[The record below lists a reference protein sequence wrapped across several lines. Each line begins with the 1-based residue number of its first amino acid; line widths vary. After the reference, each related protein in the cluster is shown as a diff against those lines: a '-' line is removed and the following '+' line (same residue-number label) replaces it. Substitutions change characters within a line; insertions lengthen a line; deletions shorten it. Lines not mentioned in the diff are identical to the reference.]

1 VTILLEATLKISLV
15 ITLGLIA
22 VMLFRRRSAALR
34 HWILA
39 TAVAAALATPLLM
52 SLAPSWSLPAGIAAD
67 AAPRPRAASGSARR
81 AERIGITTTVDV
93 PPGSAQPVTT
103 SFTIASV
110 LVAVW
115 IVGLAVNLSGL
126 GVGLWRLRRLGKR
139 ATTVHDG
146 PWAESAH
153 ELRGHFR
160 LGRPVRLLQS
170 DQAAVLMTWGVLN
183 PRVMLPAGAPSW
195 DGERIR
201 IVLAHELAHVQR
213 RDWIVQIGSE
223 VLRSLF
229 WFNPLVWLAS
239 WRLRLESE
247 RACDDAVVNLGV
259 SGGDYATH
267 LLELAQQFGRA
278 RALSFPAVAIVPR
291 PSSLERRVTAML
303 NPGLN
308 RRPLSAFA
316 RLAIAGTLAAVA
328 LPIALFAQQ
337 RFATL
342 SGSVTDP
349 SGGLLPGVTVV
360 ATDTTRN
367 ANHQVLT
374 NRAGQFEIIGLP
386 EGPHVLTVTLPG
398 FQTYEQNLTMSGED
412 MSRNVTLRVGSL
424 QETITVTREVS
435 QEASRPVVQA
445 PRSAPKPASECG
457 AAVAGRGAAPTGLL
471 RIGGQIKQPTK
482 TRHVSPVYP
491 DGSTPGIV
499 ILEAVI
505 GPDGHVD
512 EIKVLRTPGTALSL
526 SAETAVRQW
535 EFTPTLLNCAPIPVR
550 MNVTVDFN

>member
-259 SGGDYATH
+259 SGREYAQH
-267 LLELAQQFGRA
+267 LLDLARQFGQA
-278 RALSFPAVAIVPR
+278 RHTSPLPAVAIVSR
-291 PSSLERRVTAML
+291 PSSLERRVIAML
-303 NPGLN
+303 NVDLN
-308 RRPLSAFA
+308 RGPVSRVV
-316 RLAIAGTLAAVA
+316 RLATLALLLAIA
-328 LPIALFAQQ
+328 LPIALFAQNT
-337 RFATL
+337 FAAI
-342 SGSVTDP
+342 SGRIDDP
-349 SGGLLPGVTVV
+349 SGAALPGVVV
-360 ATDTTRN
+360 TATDRDRQARREVVTDG
-367 ANHQVLT
+367 
-374 NRAGQFEIIGLP
+374 AGRFEIVGVPQGRYTLRAD
-386 EGPHVLTVTLPG
+386 LPG
-398 FQTYEQNLTMSGED
+398 FESFSQQLTVNGGDVERD
-412 MSRNVTLRVGSL
+412 ITLSVGTL
-424 QETITVTREVS
+424 QETITVSNRPS
-435 QEASRPVVQA
+435 AGAPRPVSPDYRAGKRAANCGPGDGQPVSRADVVRVGGQIRVPRKLFHVA
-445 PRSAPKPASECG
+445 PIYPEG
-457 AAVAGRGAAPTGLL
+457 AGRGVV
-471 RIGGQIKQPTK
+471 RI
-482 TRHVSPVYP
+482 
-491 DGSTPGIV
+491 D
-499 ILEAVI
+499 AVI
-505 GPDGHVD
+505 GADGYVQETKVTNDASPALAQAAVD
-512 EIKVLRTPGTALSL
+512 
-526 SAETAVRQW
+526 AVRQW
-535 EFTPTLLNCAPIPVR
+535 EFDPTLLNCAPIPVR